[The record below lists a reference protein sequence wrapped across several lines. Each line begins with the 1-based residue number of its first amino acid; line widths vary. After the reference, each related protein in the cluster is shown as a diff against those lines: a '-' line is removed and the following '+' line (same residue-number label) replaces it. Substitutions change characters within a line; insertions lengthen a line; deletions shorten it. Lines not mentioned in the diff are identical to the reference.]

1 MLNER
6 IESSETITA
15 AADLETNTLVG
26 YDYSPCQS
34 GKPALGVP
42 LDSVKAGKSVS
53 VARGSLKVLV
63 GAGGVAAGD
72 PVVSDASGHVVK
84 ASTFAVS
91 VSWGGGAV
99 NLTGDADPPT
109 YSIGLAGSILP
120 EQIIGYARESKL
132 ENALCLVRII

>member
-72 PVVSDASGHVVK
+72 PVVSDASGHVIR
-84 ASTFAVS
+84 ASVLSAS
-91 VSWGGGAV
+91 YPAGAV
-99 NLTGDADPPT
+99 AMTSDAPNP
-109 YSIGLAGSILP
+109 SLLLSGSLLGETIV
-120 EQIIGYARESKL
+120 GYARESKV